1 MGKRQMKTLGFL
13 LALLV
18 LTWPLAAQGPAFDSS
33 GNGLL
38 NGTYS
43 FRHVLYVATTVPDA
57 NGIVGDLGETVV
69 LYGNISFDGQGN
81 YTISNG
87 IVWDSDVGMASG
99 LSCYLAQGICA
110 TGVPVPGTY
119 SISASGFGYLTNPIT
134 EDLIF
139 GLVSANGVFAGS
151 STETTLAYN
160 DLFIGAPA
168 PSIAQTNATFQG
180 DYTVA
185 GFIPNAD
192 PTMTQDVFFPV
203 TADGAGN
210 LGTVNVTGYIGGGG
224 SSTLSQSSPG
234 VTYSFSGGDATI
246 NFPTD
251 TTATFFQAPECVYF
265 SPDGNF
271 FFGGSTSGGFDMI
284 VGVRTTSNTQGFG
297 GLYYQAGI
305 AQNESQLTNGNAD
318 LSAFYGSF
326 MAAGDGN
333 IIAHQRLADIDLGVS
348 GVTFA
353 DSFTAPGTGSYLNAS
368 GSEQEAVGAGG
379 AIRISQEIWPS
390 LGVSVAFLA
399 PTFTPAGAVYLNPTG
414 IVNAASFAPF
424 TAGVSDGEMVTLYG
438 AGLASTAATASSAPY
453 TASLGS
459 VQVSVNGVAAP
470 VVSVSPTAVSVIVP
484 FEISSSLAQFQVTN
498 NGANSNRVTMV
509 VNQTTPGVFTLTA
522 DGLLDGM
529 ILHVADGTEVSPSSP
544 AQPGESVIVYLTG
557 LGTVS
562 PSVADGAPGPLN
574 PLSFTTN
581 TINAAIG
588 GVSAT
593 VTSANLAPGM
603 AGVYQVTLQIP
614 SGLPAGENT
623 LDISGP
629 DSSAMQATIAVG
641 GPAASARRP
650 VAPRSHAQ
658 RPFVDRKPPC
668 LPGPGKACR
677 AL

>member
-13 LALLV
+13 MA

-33 GNGLL
+33 GNGML

-43 FRHVLYVATTVPDA
+43 FRHVLYVVTTVPDA

-81 YTISNG
+81 YSISNG
-87 IVWDSDVGMASG
+87 IVWDSDVGMADG

-119 SISASGFGYLTNPIT
+119 SISASGFGYITNPIT

-168 PSIAQTNATFQG
+168 SATAPANSLFQG
-180 DYTVA
+180 NYSVA
-185 GFIPNAD
+185 GFLANAD

-210 LGTVNVTGYIGGGG
+210 LGTVNITGYIGGGG
-224 SSTLSQSSPG
+224 ASTLSQSSSG
-234 VTYSFSGGDATI
+234 VTYSFSGGDANI

-251 TTATFFQAPECVYF
+251 PTATFFQAPECVYF
-265 SPDGNF
+265 TPDGNF

-284 VGVRTTSNTQGFG
+284 VGVRSTPGSAGLS

-305 AQNESQLTNGNAD
+305 AQNASQLTNGNAD

-326 MAAGDGN
+326 VAAGDGN

-353 DSFTAPGTGSYLNAS
+353 DSFTAPGTGSYLNAA
-368 GSEQEAVGAGG
+368 GTEQEAVGAGG
-379 AIRISQEIWPS
+379 AIRVSQEIWPS
-390 LGVSVAFLA
+390 LGVSVAFQA
-399 PTFTPAGAVYLNPTG
+399 PTFTPSGAVYLNPTG
-414 IVNAASFAPF
+414 ILNAASFAPF

-438 AGLASTAATASSAPY
+438 AGLASTTAMASSAPY
-453 TASLGS
+453 APTLGG
-459 VQVSVNGVAAP
+459 VQVSVNGVSAP
-470 VVSVSPTAVSVIVP
+470 VAAVSPTAISVIVP
-484 FEISSSLAQFQVTN
+484 FETSSPLAQFQVMN
-498 NGANSNRVTMV
+498 NGANSNVVTMV
-509 VNQTTPGVFTLTA
+509 VNQTTPGVFTLTG

-529 ILHVADGTEVSPSSP
+529 ILHAADGSEVSPSSP
-544 AQPGESVIVYLTG
+544 AQPGESVIVYVTG
-557 LGTVS
+557 LGSVA
-562 PSVADGAPGPLN
+562 PPVADGAAAPAN
-574 PLSFTTN
+574 PLSMTTD

-588 GVSAT
+588 GTAAT
-593 VTSANLAPGM
+593 VSSANLAPGM

-641 GPAASARRP
+641 GSAGSARRP
-650 VAPRSHAQ
+650 AALRSHAQ

-677 AL
+677 AQ